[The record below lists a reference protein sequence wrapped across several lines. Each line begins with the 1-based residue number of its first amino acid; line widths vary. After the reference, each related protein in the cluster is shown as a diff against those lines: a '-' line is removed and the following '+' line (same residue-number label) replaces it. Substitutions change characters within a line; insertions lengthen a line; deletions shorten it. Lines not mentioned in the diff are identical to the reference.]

1 MIWVDADA
9 CPKVIKQ
16 ILYRAADR
24 IPVKITLVANRALPV
39 PKSPYI
45 QFIRVE
51 TGFDIADHCIVGN
64 ARPGDLVVTGDIP
77 LAAELIDKGC
87 MALSPRGELYDDE
100 NIRERLNIRDFFD
113 TLRGSGVHSGGPPS
127 FSQANRMRFA
137 NQLDRL
143 LSSL

>member
-16 ILYRAADR
+16 ILYRAAER

-64 ARPGDLVVTGDIP
+64 DRPGDLVVTGDIP

-87 MALSPRGELYDDE
+87 IVLSPRGELYDDE

-113 TLRGSGVHSGGPPS
+113 TIFYTLLILVE
-127 FSQANRMRFA
+127 AIMIINRSTCIQRQVCF
-137 NQLDRL
+137 NFGF
-143 LSSL
+143 